1 MSHSDTTRHFPTTH
15 AWEARRTHPAI
26 LHYKMSPSLP
36 PSCDG
41 IRTASPNELLVQPDH
56 RELRLGELRHRRL
69 RVHRE
74 LDPIALRQRVRDV
87 YREEPVSVGL
97 F

>member
-1 MSHSDTTRHFPTTH
+1 MHGKLGVPILPSITTKCLP
-15 AWEARRTHPAI
+15 
-26 LHYKMSPSLP
+26 PSLP
-36 PSCDG
+36 RAMESE
-41 IRTASPNELLVQPDH
+41 TASPNELLVQPDH

>member
-1 MSHSDTTRHFPTTH
+1 MES
-15 AWEARRTHPAI
+15 E
-26 LHYKMSPSLP
+26 
-36 PSCDG
+36 
-41 IRTASPNELLVQPDH
+41 TASPNELLVQPDH